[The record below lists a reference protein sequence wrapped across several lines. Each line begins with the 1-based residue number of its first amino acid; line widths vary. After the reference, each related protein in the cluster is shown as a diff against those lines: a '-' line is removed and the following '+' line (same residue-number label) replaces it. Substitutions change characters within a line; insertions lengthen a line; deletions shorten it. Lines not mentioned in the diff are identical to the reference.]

1 VAVASDVAGTV
12 VSVSATEI
20 VVETLSGDKQTFTV
34 AATTKVRQSTKTP
47 LTSLAAGDIVTIK
60 PDDAKGAKTI
70 TVVK

>member
-1 VAVASDVAGTV
+1 
-12 VSVSATEI
+12 
-20 VVETLSGDKQTFTV
+20 V

-60 PDDAKGAKTI
+60 PDDARGAKTI